1 MVDSCLRQAA
11 ITGDWSSARVVL
23 RRTRRILDLV
33 PTALRRSP
41 LYYRYYCV
49 LANFLLASALPLA
62 ALVYLNISTVRVLR
76 RMASAEEDSSER
88 IGLSAASAN
97 TEEEGNRN
105 VGRKRGNFSNR
116 RRMTAASLISLG
128 VRRCSKSA
136 TGNFRNIKA
145 EAPAPAATQSSYSP
159 PLPNVI
165 LTSSPPPPRSKQSA
179 GDSDGDGGGENTS
192 SSSPSRGKVPRAEEG
207 GEKVECEG
215 GGTIGVAATERS
227 GEYFR
232 REDEDGTNLNG
243 ASLSNA
249 RNSPPATTREGGAVS
264 SEAEECKGGGLMKEG
279 EEDRETRLRSYRRV
293 SQDAKQTQNDD
304 PTAFAGVPSGSEAT
318 MAVLSAME
326 NGAAGRD
333 SSSSALNKV
342 VEEEEAEGEAEAF
355 LAEAQQETRIS
366 RTGSGDG
373 GGGREAINNN
383 NGSGRDDA
391 ERREDRQGIKSRFG
405 AARYGICPF
414 NEKNNQKS

>member
-105 VGRKRGNFSNR
+105 VGRKRGDFSNR

-136 TGNFRNIKA
+136 TRNFRNIKA
-145 EAPAPAATQSSYSP
+145 EAPAAAATQSSYSP

-179 GDSDGDGGGENTS
+179 GDSDGGGGENTS
-192 SSSPSRGKVPRAEEG
+192 SSSSRGKVPRAEEG

-215 GGTIGVAATERS
+215 EGTIVAAAKERS

-232 REDEDGTNLNG
+232 RDEDGTNLNG

-249 RNSPPATTREGGAVS
+249 GNSPPATTREGGGAVS
-264 SEAEECKGGGLMKEG
+264 SEAEECKGGRLMKEE
-279 EEDRETRLRSYRRV
+279 EEDRETRLRSYGRV

-342 VEEEEAEGEAEAF
+342 VEEEEEEGEAGAF
-355 LAEAQQETRIS
+355 LVEAQQETRIS

-391 ERREDRQGIKSRFG
+391 ERHEDRQGIKSRFG

-414 NEKNNQKS
+414 